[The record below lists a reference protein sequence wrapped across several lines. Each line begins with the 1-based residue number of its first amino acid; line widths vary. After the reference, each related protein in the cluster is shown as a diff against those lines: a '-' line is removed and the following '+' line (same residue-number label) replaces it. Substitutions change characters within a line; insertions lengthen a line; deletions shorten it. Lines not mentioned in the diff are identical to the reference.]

1 MARRPVVDAMWL
13 SRHGWHRKWQVVF
26 AGNSCWN
33 GWDAVVRGY
42 WRSTGKP
49 VVAMHCKNS
58 VKNVF

>member
-1 MARRPVVDAMWL
+1 MARRPVVDAMGL
-13 SRHGWHRKWQVVF
+13 SRHGWHRKWKVVF
-26 AGNSCWN
+26 AGNSCRN

-58 VKNVF
+58 VKYVF

>member
-1 MARRPVVDAMWL
+1 MARRPVVDAMGL
-13 SRHGWHRKWQVVF
+13 SRYGWHRKWKVVF
-26 AGNSCWN
+26 AGNSCRN

-58 VKNVF
+58 VKYVF